1 MKTWKTK
8 TGCEIFRVIGGTGN
22 AYLICTENGNLL
34 VDTGRK
40 STFRSLRLNISSLNR
55 ELKSIVFLILTHS
68 HYDHCQNAHKIQQEA
83 GCRIILS
90 AHEAD
95 YAHSGFTPL
104 PEGTNT
110 FTRII
115 SHLGKKHSQKVF
127 KFSPFI
133 PDILVE
139 DDLDL
144 KNFGFN
150 IRIIHT
156 KGHSKGS
163 ISVLIDNEIAIVG
176 DAMFGFFKNS
186 ILSPFA
192 DDIPEMI
199 NSWGKLLKT
208 DCQIFLP
215 GHGKVISRELVQT
228 EFERFLRKQPSQ
240 K

>member
-8 TGCEIFRVIGGTGN
+8 NGYEIFGVLGGTGN

-40 STFRSLRLNISSLNR
+40 AAFRRLKRNISTLNPD
-55 ELKSIVFLILTHS
+55 LKSIHFLILTHS
-68 HYDHCQNAHKIQQEA
+68 HYDHCQNAHEIQKRA
-83 GCRIILS
+83 GCRVIMS
-90 AHEAD
+90 AHEAEF
-95 YAHSGFTPL
+95 ARSGLSPL
-104 PEGTNT
+104 PDGTNP

-115 SHLGKKHSQKVF
+115 SFLGKKCAQKVF

-133 PDILVE
+133 PVILVE

-144 KNFGFN
+144 KSYGFN

-163 ISVLIDNEIAIVG
+163 ISVLIDDEIAIVG
-176 DAMFGFFKNS
+176 DTMFGVCKNS
-186 ILSPFA
+186 IFPPFA

-215 GHGKVISRELVQT
+215 GHGKVISRELVQN
-228 EFERFLRKQPSQ
+228 EFERFSRKQPLQ